1 MPFTQ
6 VTLGGTRFSGG
17 GQDEWKF
24 SMIFG
29 LGVKYYA
36 SPKVGIMLQGN
47 WPITFTDSYGGVSV
61 GTGGLGVGITGTGV
75 SQLDLGGGLIIC
87 F

>member
-1 MPFTQ
+1 
-6 VTLGGTRFSGG
+6 
-17 GQDEWKF
+17 
-24 SMIFG
+24 
-29 LGVKYYA
+29 
-36 SPKVGIMLQGN
+36 MLQGN